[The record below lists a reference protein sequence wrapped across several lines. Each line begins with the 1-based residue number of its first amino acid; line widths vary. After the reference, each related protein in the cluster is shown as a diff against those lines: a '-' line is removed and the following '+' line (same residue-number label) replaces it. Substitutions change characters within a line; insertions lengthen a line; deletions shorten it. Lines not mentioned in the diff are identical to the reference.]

1 MILYFTGWKHAGEN
15 LTEVLRQREVG
26 RESPILMCDAL
37 SRNVPREFRTVLAN
51 CLVHGKRE
59 FVDIREGFRGEGQH
73 VLEQLAEVY
82 RVDAEAKERS
92 LNPLERLTRH

>member
-1 MILYFTGWKHAGEN
+1 
-15 LTEVLRQREVG
+15 
-26 RESPILMCDAL
+26 MCDAL
-37 SRNVPREFRTVLAN
+37 SRNVPRDIWAVLVN
-51 CLVHGKRE
+51 CLVHGRRE
-59 FVDIREGFRGEGQH
+59 FVNIREGFRSKCQH

>member
-1 MILYFTGWKHAGEN
+1 VN
-15 LTEVLRQREVG
+15 
-26 RESPILMCDAL
+26 
-37 SRNVPREFRTVLAN
+37 
-51 CLVHGKRE
+51 
-59 FVDIREGFRGEGQH
+59 IREGFRSKCQH